1 MGRWIRLFS
10 EGDAGQNA
18 LLGGKGANLAEMTS
32 LGLPIPTGFTVTTE
46 ACRAYLA
53 SGTVPEGLWEEV
65 DYGLRTIEQ
74 KMERQFGDP
83 GNPLL
88 VSVRSGGAV
97 SMPGMMDT
105 ILNVGLND
113 ETTTGLGE
121 LLGHRFA
128 LDAHR
133 RLIQMFGKVVR
144 DVPGERFD
152 DALSGARLAIGVKSD
167 HELNVDALRRLIARF
182 RDTVQAVAEPV
193 PTDPTEQVRQ
203 AILAVFNSW
212 NTERAIAYRDAHRMK
227 HDAGTA
233 ATVQAMVF
241 GNMGADSGTGVCFT
255 RNPNTGAPGLFGE
268 FLANAQGEDVVAGI
282 RTPRPIAEMADDTA
296 FATAAAQLQAIAD
309 QLEAHFSDMQDIE
322 FTIEGGQLWILQTR
336 SGKRTAQ
343 AAVRIAVDLA
353 DSGSITREEAV
364 GRVTPHH
371 LELLLHPRLDESR
384 ELEVIATGLP
394 ASPGAASGKVVLD
407 PKEAEKRAKAGE
419 AVLLVREETVAEDF
433 PGMAGA
439 QGILTARG
447 GMTSHAAVVARGMGI
462 PAVTGC
468 SAIEI
473 DTRGRSIRIGEHD
486 IKEGD
491 ELTIDGGTGRVI
503 LGHAP
508 TIEAGLDEEVG
519 TLLGWADEHRALAV
533 RANADTPEDARRARE
548 LGAEG
553 IGLCR
558 TEHMFFENGRLHAM
572 RTMILADDEADR
584 QKALAKLEQFQCDDF
599 AGIFRAMAGL
609 PVTIRTLDPPLHE
622 FLPQKAEDVRLLADR
637 LGATV
642 DELQVR
648 IDAMRETNPMLGH
661 RGCRLGM
668 TFPEITR
675 MQTRAIFRAALIVDA
690 EGIEVHPEIMI
701 PLVSVTEELK
711 RQRKVVD
718 ETAEDVF
725 GKAGR
730 RVAYHV
736 GTMIELP
743 RAAIR
748 AGQLATLAD
757 FFSFGTND
765 LTQTTMGLSRD
776 DATRFLPE
784 YIESGVFRTDPFQV
798 LDVDG
803 VGQLIGLACERG
815 RAVKP
820 GIPLGVCG
828 EHGGD
833 PTSIKFCHEL
843 ELDYVSC
850 SPFRVP
856 IARLAAAHAALGA
869 KVEVNA

>member
-1 MGRWIRLFS
+1 VGRWIRLFS
-10 EGDAGQNA
+10 EGDATQNQ

-32 LGLPIPTGFTVTTE
+32 LGLPIPPGFTVTTE
-46 ACRAYLA
+46 ACRTYLA
-53 SGTVPEGLWEEV
+53 TGAVPEGLWEEV
-65 DYGLRTIEQ
+65 DFGLRQIEQ
-74 KMERQFGDP
+74 RMGRRFGDP
-83 GNPLL
+83 ANPLL

-113 ETTTGLGE
+113 ETTAGLGE

-144 DVPGERFD
+144 DVPAERFD

-167 HELNVDALRRLIARF
+167 HELNPDALRRLIASF
-182 RDTVQAVAEPV
+182 RDTVRSFGEPV
-193 PTDPTEQVRQ
+193 PTSPVEQVRQ
-203 AILAVFNSW
+203 AILAVFGSW
-212 NTERAIAYRDAHRMK
+212 NSERAIEYRRAHRINNA
-227 HDAGTA
+227 AGTA

-241 GNMGADSGTGVCFT
+241 GNMGADSGTGVAFT
-255 RNPNTGAPGLFGE
+255 RNPNTGATGLFGE

-282 RTPRPIAEMADDTA
+282 RTPRPIGEMADDSA
-296 FATAAAQLQAIAD
+296 FATAAANLQAIAD
-309 QLEAHFSDMQDIE
+309 QLETHFADMQDIE
-322 FTIEGGQLWILQTR
+322 FTIEQGQLWILQTR

-343 AAVRIAVDLA
+343 AAVRIAVELA
-353 DSGSITREEAV
+353 ETGSISREEAI

-384 ELEVIATGLP
+384 ELNVIATGLP
-394 ASPGAASGKVVLD
+394 ASPGAACGKVVLD
-407 PKEAEKRAKAGE
+407 PKRAKERAEAGE
-419 AVLLVREETVAEDF
+419 AVLLVREETAAEDF
-433 PGMAGA
+433 PGMVGA

-473 DTRGRSIRIGEHD
+473 DERARCLRIDNHV
-486 IKEGD
+486 INEGD

-503 LGHAP
+503 LGKAA
-508 TIEAGLDEEVG
+508 TVAAGLDEDAG
-519 TLLGWADEHRALAV
+519 TLLGWADGERRLEV
-533 RANADTPEDARRARE
+533 RANADTPEDARRARS
-548 LGAEG
+548 LGAQG

-558 TEHMFFENGRLHAM
+558 TEHMFFGDGRLHAV
-572 RTMILADDEADR
+572 RTMILADCEADR
-584 QKALAKLEQFQCDDF
+584 QRALHKLEQFQCDDF
-599 AGIFRAMAGL
+599 AGIFRAMDGL

-622 FLPQKAEDVRLLADR
+622 FLPHRPEEIALLAER
-637 LGATV
+637 LGTSA
-642 DELQVR
+642 DDLKRR

-668 TFPEITR
+668 SFPEITR
-675 MQTRAIFRAALIVDA
+675 MQVRAIFRAALICAA

-711 RQRKVVD
+711 RQRGVVD
-718 ETAEDVF
+718 ETAEELF
-725 GKAGR
+725 RHAGR
-730 RVAYHV
+730 RIDYNV

-784 YIESGVFRTDPFQV
+784 YIETGVFRTDPFQI

-803 VGQLIGLACERG
+803 VGQLILMAIERG
-815 RAVKP
+815 RATRP
-820 GIPLGVCG
+820 AMPMGVCG

-833 PTSIKFCHEL
+833 PTSIRFCHESG
-843 ELDYVSC
+843 LDYVSC

-856 IARLAAAHAALGA
+856 VARLAAAHAALGS
-869 KVEVNA
+869 KVPATA